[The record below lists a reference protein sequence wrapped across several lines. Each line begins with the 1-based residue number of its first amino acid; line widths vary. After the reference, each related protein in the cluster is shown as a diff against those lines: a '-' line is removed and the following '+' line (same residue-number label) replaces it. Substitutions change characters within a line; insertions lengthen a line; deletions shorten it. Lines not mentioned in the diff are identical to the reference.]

1 MPQSSF
7 NGAGWGS
14 RARIQLIENG
24 TMTRLLVN
32 GQPYMRWPS
41 EDDLSPRLA
50 IAQLSELGFGT
61 YEEIAEAFRIHEKSV
76 YNYSHNFSEQG
87 AYGLVPEKSGPKGRW
102 KLNAR
107 VRGEILFV
115 ALNRGILEPK
125 DIKKQ
130 LDEWGEFV
138 SIPSICHVLLENGI
152 VEGMSV
158 ADSKIQ
164 QAGLFDAEDEK
175 QMYLD
180 FAIGRELSKTS
191 TKEGSQNRE
200 EKPRDGGE
208 IKNDSGGMRKDRSYY
223 SQAQRIYL
231 DQLERGDY
239 NAYAGGLLFAP
250 LVERYSLLP
259 TLRRI
264 ITIDTYKGYSLEEL
278 CLTLFYLDGFGFRS
292 MEDFKRVYPEE
303 FGTLIG
309 RSYSPS
315 RFTLRR
321 FLHKVRKLKK
331 SETLIDEFAYEYLKS
346 GAARWGVLYI
356 DGHFL
361 PYYGMV
367 PITKGWHGVR
377 KIPMKGSYNFLGVD
391 ENFTPWHFM
400 IRSSSEDLLQKIP
413 EMSAK
418 VKEAAKRAGMTQ
430 QQLDDLI
437 VIFDREGYSAE
448 LYRFLDGRDRDDKKP
463 RAIFI
468 SWAKY
473 ADKWVYEI
481 PVEAFDHTVSVTY
494 EIQKAEE
501 VRYIQTERTMSKY
514 GKIRTIV
521 IESGADG
528 KRAAIY
534 TNGEENKI
542 DSDTVI
548 RLICRRWGEENKI
561 KELMKRHFIDYTP
574 GYVKEPIAQ
583 QPLVNNPKVKR
594 LKKEKARLTSDLHKL
609 KVQLTDKVLATARDE
624 MSWEQIKKNQIDL
637 LAEIVKGNTEVFFLE
652 QEVEKLPAKIPFD
665 QAHGGKRL
673 LNLNFEKK
681 RFLDCIKL
689 FSCNM
694 QEQMCE
700 ILLNYYDKPKELMP
714 ALAMILSRGGYL
726 KLEHGK
732 LKVSLRRFKNHEID
746 YAARRLCE
754 DLNAMVPRTL
764 DKFQLPIIYE
774 VL

>member
-7 NGAGWGS
+7 TGAGWGS
-14 RARIQLIENG
+14 RPYIQLIENG

-61 YEEIAEAFRIHEKSV
+61 YEEIAKAFRIHEKSV

-125 DIKKQ
+125 EIKKQ
-130 LDEWGEFV
+130 LDKWGSDV
-138 SIPSICHVLLENGI
+138 SIPSIRHVLLENGI
-152 VEGMSV
+152 VERISV
-158 ADSKIQ
+158 PDSKIQ
-164 QAGLFDAEDEK
+164 QVELFDAEAEG

-180 FAIGRELSKTS
+180 FAIGRELSKTA
-191 TKEGSQNRE
+191 TKGGSQNRE

-223 SQAQRIYL
+223 SQAQRIYF
-231 DQLERGDY
+231 DQLEQGDY

-250 LVERYSLLP
+250 LVQRYSLLP

-264 ITIDTYKGYSLEEL
+264 INIDTYEGYSLEEL
-278 CLTLFYLDGFGFRS
+278 CLTLFYLDSFGFRS

-331 SETLIDEFAYEYLKS
+331 SEALIDEFAYEYLKS

-361 PYYGMV
+361 PYYGMY

-391 ENFTPWHFM
+391 QNFTPWHFM

-448 LYRFLDGRDRDDKKP
+448 LYRFLDGRDRDDKKH

-473 ADKWVYEI
+473 ADKWVYDI
-481 PVEAFDHTVSVTY
+481 PTEEFDHTVSVTY

-501 VRYIQTERTMSKY
+501 VRYLQTERTMSKY

-534 TNGEENKI
+534 TNGEEDKI
-542 DSDTVI
+542 GSDTVI

-561 KELMKRHFIDYTP
+561 KELMRRHFIDYTP

-583 QPLVNNPKVKR
+583 QPLVENPKVKR
-594 LKKEKARLTSDLHKL
+594 LKKEKARLTSELHKL
-609 KVQLTDKVLATARDE
+609 KVQLTDKVLETARDE
-624 MSWEQIKKNQIDL
+624 MSWEQIKKNQIAL
-637 LAEIVKGNTEVFFLE
+637 LAEIIKGNNEVFFLE
-652 QEVEKLPAKIPFD
+652 QELEKLPAKIPFD

-673 LNLNFEKK
+673 LKLNFEKK
-681 RFLDCIKL
+681 RFWDCIKL

-694 QEQMCE
+694 QEQMCG
-700 ILLNYYDKPKELMP
+700 ILLNYYDKPKELTP
-714 ALAMILSRGGYL
+714 ALAMILNRGGYL

-732 LKVSLRRFKNHEID
+732 LKVSLGRFRNHEID

-754 DLNAMVPRTL
+754 DLNAMAPRTL
-764 DKFQLPIIYE
+764 DKFHLPIIYE

>member
-1 MPQSSF
+1 MK
-7 NGAGWGS
+7 
-14 RARIQLIENG
+14 
-24 TMTRLLVN
+24 
-32 GQPYMRWPS
+32 WPS

-61 YEEIAEAFRIHEKSV
+61 YEEIAKAFRVHEKSV
-76 YNYSHNFSEQG
+76 YNYIHNFSEQG
-87 AYGLVPEKSGPKGRW
+87 AYGLVPEKRGPKGRW

-107 VRGEILFV
+107 VRGEILFL

-158 ADSKIQ
+158 PDSKIQ
-164 QAGLFDAEDEK
+164 QVELFDAEAEG

-180 FAIGRELSKTS
+180 FAIGRELSKTA
-191 TKEGSQNRE
+191 TKGGSQNRE

-208 IKNDSGGMRKDRSYY
+208 IKNDSGSMRKDRSYY

-231 DQLERGDY
+231 DQLEQGDY

-250 LVERYSLLP
+250 LVQRYSLLP

-264 ITIDTYKGYSLEEL
+264 INIDTYEGYSLEEL
-278 CLTLFYLDGFGFRS
+278 CLTLFYLDSFGFRS

-331 SETLIDEFAYEYLKS
+331 SEALIDEFAYEYLKS

-391 ENFTPWHFM
+391 QNFMPWHFM

-481 PVEAFDHTVSVTY
+481 PAEAFDHTVSVTY

-501 VRYIQTERTMSKY
+501 VRYVQTERTMSKY

-521 IESGADG
+521 IESSSG
-528 KRAAIY
+528 
-534 TNGEENKI
+534 
-542 DSDTVI
+542 
-548 RLICRRWGEENKI
+548 W
-561 KELMKRHFIDYTP
+561 
-574 GYVKEPIAQ
+574 
-583 QPLVNNPKVKR
+583 
-594 LKKEKARLTSDLHKL
+594 KARSHLH
-609 KVQLTDKVLATARDE
+609 E
-624 MSWEQIKKNQIDL
+624 
-637 LAEIVKGNTEVFFLE
+637 
-652 QEVEKLPAKIPFD
+652 
-665 QAHGGKRL
+665 
-673 LNLNFEKK
+673 
-681 RFLDCIKL
+681 
-689 FSCNM
+689 
-694 QEQMCE
+694 
-700 ILLNYYDKPKELMP
+700 
-714 ALAMILSRGGYL
+714 RGG
-726 KLEHGK
+726 
-732 LKVSLRRFKNHEID
+732 R
-746 YAARRLCE
+746 
-754 DLNAMVPRTL
+754 
-764 DKFQLPIIYE
+764 
-774 VL
+774 

>member
-321 FLHKVRKLKK
+321 FLHKVRKLKI
-331 SETLIDEFAYEYLKS
+331 SEALIDEFAYEYLKS

-746 YAARRLCE
+746 YAARQLCE

>member
-321 FLHKVRKLKK
+321 FLHKVRKLKI
-331 SETLIDEFAYEYLKS
+331 SEALIDEFAYEYLKS

-609 KVQLTDKVLATARDE
+609 KVQLTDKVLETARDE

-637 LAEIVKGNTEVFFLE
+637 LAEIVKGNNEVFFLE

-754 DLNAMVPRTL
+754 DLNAMVPRIL

>member
-1 MPQSSF
+1 VPQGSF
-7 NGAGWGS
+7 HGPDWGS
-14 RARIQLIENG
+14 RPHIQLIENG

-32 GQPYMRWPS
+32 GQPYMKWAS

-61 YEEIAEAFRIHEKSV
+61 YEEIAKAFRVHEKSV
-76 YNYSHNFSEQG
+76 YNYIHNFSEQG
-87 AYGLVPEKSGPKGRW
+87 AYGLVPEKRGPKGRW

-107 VRGEILFV
+107 VRGEILFL

-158 ADSKIQ
+158 PDSKIQ
-164 QAGLFDAEDEK
+164 QVELFDAEAEG

-180 FAIGRELSKTS
+180 FAIGRELSKTA
-191 TKEGSQNRE
+191 TKGGSQNRE

-208 IKNDSGGMRKDRSYY
+208 IKNDSGSMRKDRSYY

-231 DQLERGDY
+231 DQLEQGDY

-250 LVERYSLLP
+250 LVQRYSLLP

-264 ITIDTYKGYSLEEL
+264 INIDTYEGYSLEEL
-278 CLTLFYLDGFGFRS
+278 CLTLFYLDSFGFRS

-331 SETLIDEFAYEYLKS
+331 SEALIDEFAYEYLKS

-391 ENFTPWHFM
+391 QNFMPWHFM

-481 PVEAFDHTVSVTY
+481 PAEAFDHTVSVTY

-501 VRYIQTERTMSKY
+501 VRYVQTERTMSKY

-534 TNGEENKI
+534 TNGEEDKI
-542 DSDTVI
+542 GSDAVI

-561 KELMKRHFIDYTP
+561 KELMRRHFIDYTP

-583 QPLVNNPKVKR
+583 QPLVENPKVKR
-594 LKKEKARLTSDLHKL
+594 LKKEKARLTSELHKL
-609 KVQLTDKVLATARDE
+609 KVQLTDKVLETARDE
-624 MSWEQIKKNQIDL
+624 MSWEQIKKNQIAL
-637 LAEIVKGNTEVFFLE
+637 LAEIIKGNNEVFFLE
-652 QEVEKLPAKIPFD
+652 QELEKLPAKIPFD

-673 LNLNFEKK
+673 LKLNFEKK

-694 QEQMCE
+694 QEQMCK

-714 ALAMILSRGGYL
+714 ALAMILNRGGYL

-732 LKVSLRRFKNHEID
+732 LNVSLRRFRNNEID

-754 DLNAMVPRTL
+754 DLNAMSPRTL